1 MIHIFFVP
9 GMHGTMIEMALLG
22 CTNIDKDIEVIVSPD
37 GSCHEFKKNCH
48 ITDEITLDRM
58 TSTTNITT
66 VIYPSSDHKL
76 DQILTLVG
84 NKSISWE
91 SDSKILIHAKDSR
104 WAEINMLFQYHKISI
119 GLGKTLDIFGGNIND
134 IDIKNWNPQYDH
146 YTDMQRWEY
155 REWLSLFYPLWIQE
169 WILSPSLVS
178 DNFLCISNQDII
190 EHTQNT
196 LETIMEFCGHRP
208 KTSITAFCK
217 EYRAKQQY
225 ILDEYHMIE
234 EILQCTLTQQD
245 RSWDLSKLSIVGE
258 AILQSKFR
266 ELGYEWRC
274 HDLDILPTTS
284 VGFDKI
290 IFVQEQN

>member
-1 MIHIFFVP
+1 
-9 GMHGTMIEMALLG
+9 
-22 CTNIDKDIEVIVSPD
+22 
-37 GSCHEFKKNCH
+37 
-48 ITDEITLDRM
+48 
-58 TSTTNITT
+58 
-66 VIYPSSDHKL
+66 
-76 DQILTLVG
+76 
-84 NKSISWE
+84 
-91 SDSKILIHAKDSR
+91 
-104 WAEINMLFQYHKISI
+104 
-119 GLGKTLDIFGGNIND
+119 
-134 IDIKNWNPQYDH
+134 
-146 YTDMQRWEY
+146 
-155 REWLSLFYPLWIQE
+155 
-169 WILSPSLVS
+169 
-178 DNFLCISNQDII
+178 
-190 EHTQNT
+190 
-196 LETIMEFCGHRP
+196 MEFCGHRP